1 MNVFKEISKTHSPTK
16 GNTWI
21 AQEMQE
27 ECESNL
33 MAHSK
38 RPAPFHPFQYP
49 DLLWSAVSELGSQQ
63 VSWQKGQKK
72 VSVLGE
78 KSSLLEKKAHCCCLR
93 ETRVEKQLQ
102 FDKYSCAKE
111 GSLIR
116 GQKQFLI

>member
-1 MNVFKEISKTHSPTK
+1 MFREISKTHSPTK

-49 DLLWSAVSELGSQQ
+49 ALLWSAVSELGSQQ

-78 KSSLLEKKAHCCCLR
+78 KRSLLEKKAHCCCLR
-93 ETRVEKQLQ
+93 ETRVEK
-102 FDKYSCAKE
+102 FDKYS
-111 GSLIR
+111 G
-116 GQKQFLI
+116 

>member
-1 MNVFKEISKTHSPTK
+1 MNVFREISKTQSPTK

-49 DLLWSAVSELGSQQ
+49 ALLWSALSELGSQQ
-63 VSWQKGQKK
+63 VS
-72 VSVLGE
+72 
-78 KSSLLEKKAHCCCLR
+78 
-93 ETRVEKQLQ
+93 
-102 FDKYSCAKE
+102 
-111 GSLIR
+111 
-116 GQKQFLI
+116 

>member
-1 MNVFKEISKTHSPTK
+1 MCLEKSPKRTHSPTK

-49 DLLWSAVSELGSQQ
+49 DLLWSTVSELGSQQ

-93 ETRVEKQLQ
+93 ETRAEKQLQ
-102 FDKYSCAKE
+102 FDKYSC
-111 GSLIR
+111 
-116 GQKQFLI
+116 